1 MIREN
6 PVKETLPRDG
16 IGFDTK
22 LTGRVAAVQSIKS
35 KPVVKKPQV
44 SKHAKYE
51 SSIPVEWQS
60 KEDLDKNSAIKES
73 AINNELVK
81 KTLVSLAQAGAGSLA
96 VMGVTGAGNLAYGK
110 IRGMMDKPELERS
123 FQRALDIDPKL
134 RSYDQKDLREY
145 FELVAQAS
153 PTVAK
158 NPLLVANF
166 LKYLIDY
173 KGVMNF
179 NAFKDLA
186 SLEGQLGKN
195 RSEANML
202 GLGAQKAIVDTTIKG
217 LGSVAFDSINPTKNR
232 K

>member
-1 MIREN
+1 MIGYPGERIN
-6 PVKETLPRDG
+6 PVNEPMPKNGP
-16 IGFDTK
+16 GFNTK
-22 LTGRVAAVQSIKS
+22 LTGRVEAVKPITS
-35 KPVVKKPQV
+35 KPHI
-44 SKHAKYE
+44 SKQAKELNYE
-51 SSIPVEWQS
+51 SSTPVEWQS
-60 KEDLDKNSAIKES
+60 KEDLEKNSAVNS
-73 AINNELVK
+73 ELVK
-81 KTLVSLAQAGAGSLA
+81 KTLVGLVQAGAGTMA
-96 VMGVTGAGNLAYGK
+96 VMGVTGGANLAYGK
-110 IRGMMDKPELERS
+110 IRGMMDKPEMERS

-195 RSEANML
+195 RSEANVL
-202 GLGAQKAIVDTTIKG
+202 NSTAQKAIIDSTVKG
-217 LGSVAFDSINPTKNR
+217 FGNLTFDNFR
-232 K
+232 KSKSSD